1 VAFPDSRVRFEEEG
15 HMHSHKLSVVEKLG
29 YGAGDMAVNVVI
41 SSMMLIITFFYT
53 DVYGLKPQDVAL
65 LFIVVRL
72 IDAFA
77 DPAMGMFTDRH
88 TTRWGRYRPYFLV
101 MAVPFGISVFLT
113 FTTPDVSYNLKLV
126 WAYSTYLLVMLVF
139 TAVTIPYISLIGV
152 LTADPQ
158 ERLSANGYRLF
169 FAKVAA
175 FLVTIV
181 VPQLA
186 VVWGGGHLA
195 EGYKWAMGL
204 MGLLATVLFL
214 FCFFSTTERIQH
226 QVERKPLREQIRLL
240 LRNDQWLILGA
251 VCIVGTI
258 GYVVR
263 GSVAVYYAKYYLG
276 GDAAM
281 MSAFMATGVVA
292 AILAMVLSTW
302 ITKVYCKVK
311 LFRYSQLVVG
321 VLSVAMYLLVKPGDV
336 VLAFVMY
343 FLISL
348 VVDLHAPVFWS
359 AIAEAVDYGHARSG
373 KRVAGLS
380 FGGISFCQKAGMGVA
395 GAIVGWLLAG
405 FNYVPDQPQSAFTLN
420 GIALMLTVISG
431 AFHVLMGGLMFL
443 YRITDDYYRQLKAQ
457 IVEETPDPESGST
470 QSDHTPDAFTARTTE
485 CRT

>member
-1 VAFPDSRVRFEEEG
+1 
-15 HMHSHKLSVVEKLG
+15 MHKQKLSVIEKLG

-65 LFIVVRL
+65 LFIVVRM

-77 DPAMGMFTDRH
+77 DPMMGMFTDRH
-88 TTRWGRYRPYFLV
+88 STRWGRYRPYFLV

-113 FTTPDVSYNLKLV
+113 FTTPDVGYNLKLV
-126 WAYSTYLLVMLVF
+126 WAYATYLLVMLVF

-195 EGYKWAMGL
+195 EGYRWAMGL

-214 FCFFSTTERIQH
+214 FCFFATTERIQH
-226 QVERKPLREQIRLL
+226 QVERKPFALQLRLL
-240 LRNDQWLILGA
+240 LRNDQWLILGT

-258 GYVVR
+258 GYVIR
-263 GSVAVYYAKYYLG
+263 GSVAAYYAKYYLG
-276 GDAAM
+276 GDAGL

-292 AILAMVLSTW
+292 AILAMVVSTW
-302 ITKVYCKVK
+302 ITKSYCKVK
-311 LFRYSQLVVG
+311 LFRYSQLAVG
-321 VLSVAMYLLVKPGDV
+321 VLSVAMYLLVKPGDTL
-336 VLAFVMY
+336 LAFVLY

-373 KRVAGLS
+373 KRVAGLA

-405 FNYVPDQPQSAFTLN
+405 FHYVPDQAQSAFTLN
-420 GIALMLTVISG
+420 GIALMLTIIPG
-431 AFHVLMGGLMFL
+431 LFHVLMGGLMFL

-457 IVEETPDPESGST
+457 IVEEVPEPAAESRAAGFST
-470 QSDHTPDAFTARTTE
+470 RTTE
-485 CRT
+485 CPT

>member
-1 VAFPDSRVRFEEEG
+1 
-15 HMHSHKLSVVEKLG
+15 MQQTQKLSVIEKLG

-53 DVYGLKPQDVAL
+53 DVFGLKPQDVAL

-113 FTTPDVSYNLKLV
+113 FTTPDLSYNLKLV
-126 WAYSTYLLVMLVF
+126 WAYATYLLVMLVF

-186 VVWGGGHLA
+186 VAWGGGHLA
-195 EGYKWAMGL
+195 DGYKWAMGL
-204 MGLLATVLFL
+204 MGLLATLLFL

-226 QVERKPLREQIRLL
+226 QVERKPLREQLGLL

-258 GYVVR
+258 GYVIR
-263 GSVAVYYAKYYLG
+263 GSVAAYYAKYYLG
-276 GDAAM
+276 GDAKL

-292 AILAMVLSTW
+292 AILAMVVSTW

-321 VLSVAMYLLVKPGDV
+321 ALSVAMYLLVKPGDIA
-336 VLAFVMY
+336 LAFVLY
-343 FLISL
+343 FLVSL

-373 KRVAGLS
+373 KRVAGLA

-405 FNYVPDQPQSAFTLN
+405 FHYVPDQPQSAFTLN
-420 GIALMLTVISG
+420 GIALMLTIIPG

-443 YRITDDYYRQLKAQ
+443 YRITDDYYRTLKEQ
-457 IVEETPDPESGST
+457 IVEEAPGDAGPA
-470 QSDHTPDAFTARTTE
+470 QDAFNARTTTE
-485 CRT
+485 CPT